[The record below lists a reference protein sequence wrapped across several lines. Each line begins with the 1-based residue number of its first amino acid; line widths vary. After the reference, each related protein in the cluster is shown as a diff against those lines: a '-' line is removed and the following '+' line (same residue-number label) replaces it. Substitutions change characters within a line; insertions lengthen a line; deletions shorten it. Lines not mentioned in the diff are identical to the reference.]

1 MKKFSKKLIYHGIIS
16 GLLFS
21 ALVLFY
27 CIIGFQPE
35 DDFIIDPTIITIE
48 AIAAGVFFIIY
59 MIYKVLFYNLSGYE
73 LKETQIICQRG
84 VLFKKKSILDY
95 SKINSVNKRQGLI
108 QKLFGISYLMV
119 DSGSTSRAHQAEIM
133 IIEDANVVNDLY
145 NKLKAIDKENPVLQV
160 NNAKANIEDNN
171 TNEVVLNK
179 VEEENLYRFNS
190 KSKFIY
196 SLVNSIGLLIGA
208 LFIVGVLFGILLL
221 CFYFPDEDT
230 EVLTWVEIIVVTIS
244 AYAIINVMGLLANIV
259 KAFIGYYNYKITKVN
274 DTINVEYGLFVN
286 TQNSFNLSK
295 VKGVVITQGIF
306 QRIFKLATIKVEVI
320 GYIETTNNN
329 NNAVIGILIPLCKL
343 SEVNTYL
350 EKIIPSHIPVK
361 QENKAKAFPPF
372 ILWNTLIA
380 LITTVLCLIPA
391 ACISLAFDSTLGL
404 ILSSLVAAGA
414 FLIYEIFLLIGAAFA
429 YYAQDITY
437 DDENITVHNGALVKH
452 STVIKKSNIIAIEDV
467 TTSSRAKKGIYSYV
481 IHFHTNAFS
490 NTKKVHIVD
499 EKLRDILL
507 GFMKY

>member
-1 MKKFSKKLIYHGIIS
+1 MKKFSKNLIYHGIIS

-21 ALVLFY
+21 LVIFFY
-27 CIIGFQPE
+27 CLIAFQPE
-35 DDFIIDPTIITIE
+35 DAFIIDSTIISIG
-48 AIAAGVFFIIY
+48 AIAAGVFFVIY
-59 MIYKVLFYNLSGYE
+59 MIYKVLFYSLSGYE

-133 IIEDANVVNDLY
+133 IIENSNIVNDLY

-160 NNAKANIEDNN
+160 NDALANLDDN

-179 VEEENLYRFNS
+179 IEEENLYNFNS

-196 SLVNSIGLLIGA
+196 ILINTIGLLIGA
-208 LFIVGVLFGILLL
+208 LFLFALLFTILYLA
-221 CFYFPDEDT
+221 YMFPGDSDEPIT
-230 EVLTWVEIIVVTIS
+230 LFEVIIISVSLYASVTI
-244 AYAIINVMGLLANIV
+244 MGLLGNIA

-295 VKGVVITQGIF
+295 VKGVVITQGIL

-320 GYIETTNNN
+320 GYVEATNNN

-350 EKIIPSHIPVK
+350 EKIIPTHIPVK
-361 QENKAKAFPPF
+361 QQNKAKAFLPF
-372 ILWNTLIA
+372 ISWNTLIA

-391 ACISLAFDSTLGL
+391 VCISLAFESNLALIISSSVIVGL
-404 ILSSLVAAGA
+404 
-414 FLIYEIFLLIGAAFA
+414 FLLYEIFLLIGAAFA
-429 YYAQDITY
+429 YHAQDITY
-437 DDENITVHNGALVKH
+437 DEENITVHNGAFIKH
-452 STVIKKSNIIAIEDV
+452 STIIKKSNIIAIEDV
-467 TTSSRAKKGIYSYV
+467 TTSSRAKKGIYSYI

-499 EKLRDILL
+499 DKLKDILL
-507 GFMKY
+507 DFMKY

>member
-21 ALVLFY
+21 LVIFFY
-27 CIIGFQPE
+27 CLIGFQPE
-35 DDFIIDPTIITIE
+35 DAFIIDSTIITIG
-48 AIAAGVFFIIY
+48 AIAAGVFFVIY

-73 LKETQIICQRG
+73 MKETQIICQRG

-133 IIEDANVVNDLY
+133 IIENSNIVNELY

-160 NNAKANIEDNN
+160 NNTEANLDDN

-179 VEEENLYRFNS
+179 IEEENLYKFNS

-196 SLVNSIGLLIGA
+196 LLINTIALLIGA
-208 LFIVGVLFGILLL
+208 LFIVGALFGILLL
-221 CFYFPDEDT
+221 CYYFPDENA
-230 EVLTWVEIIVVTIS
+230 EVLKWIDIIVITIS
-244 AYAIINVMGLLANIV
+244 AYAIINVMGLLGNIV

-295 VKGVVITQGIF
+295 VKGIVITQGIL

-320 GYIETTNNN
+320 GYVEATNN

-361 QENKAKAFPPF
+361 QQNKAKAFLPF
-372 ILWNTLIA
+372 ISWNTLIA

-391 ACISLAFDSTLGL
+391 VCISLAFDSTLAL
-404 ILSSLVAAGA
+404 IISCSVAAGV

-429 YYAQDITY
+429 YHAQDITY
-437 DDENITVHNGALVKH
+437 DEENITVHNGAFIKH
-452 STVIKKSNIIAIEDV
+452 STIIKKSNIIAIEDV
-467 TTSSRAKKGIYSYV
+467 TTSSRAKKGIYSYI

-499 EKLRDILL
+499 DKLKDILL

>member
-21 ALVLFY
+21 LVIFFY
-27 CIIGFQPE
+27 CLIGFQPE
-35 DDFIIDPTIITIE
+35 DAFIIDSTIITIG
-48 AIAAGVFFIIY
+48 AIAAGVFFVIY
-59 MIYKVLFYNLSGYE
+59 MIYKVLFYSLSGYE

-108 QKLFGISYLMV
+108 QKLFGISFLMV

-133 IIEDANVVNDLY
+133 IIEDSNIVNDLY
-145 NKLKAIDKENPVLQV
+145 NKLKAIDKENPVLEV
-160 NNAKANIEDNN
+160 NNTLSNLEAN

-179 VEEENLYRFNS
+179 IEEENLYKFNS

-196 SLVNSIGLLIGA
+196 SLINSIGLLIGA
-208 LFIVGVLFGILLL
+208 LFLVGVLFTILYLA
-221 CFYFPDEDT
+221 YMFPGDSDEPIT
-230 EVLTWVEIIVVTIS
+230 LFEVIIISVSLYAIVTI
-244 AYAIINVMGLLANIV
+244 MGLLGNIV

-320 GYIETTNNN
+320 GYLEVSNNN

-350 EKIIPSHIPVK
+350 EKIIPTHIPVK
-361 QENKAKAFPPF
+361 QQNKAKAFLPF
-372 ILWNTLIA
+372 ISWNTLIA

-391 ACISLAFDSTLGL
+391 VCISLAFDSTLAL
-404 ILSSLVAAGA
+404 IISCSVAAGV

-429 YYAQDITY
+429 YHAQDITY
-437 DDENITVHNGALVKH
+437 DEENITVHNGAFIKH
-452 STVIKKSNIIAIEDV
+452 STIIKKSNIIAIEDV
-467 TTSSRAKKGIYSYV
+467 TTSSRAKNGIYSYI

-499 EKLRDILL
+499 DKLKAILL
-507 GFMKY
+507 DFMKC